1 MLPVPENIST
11 PVGSIPAYV
20 YSPAPAGRCSAVLIL
35 HGTLGLDPPFGPD
48 IVSFA
53 EALQKSGVAAV
64 IPQYF
69 TSTHTTAG
77 DDAMKALST
86 DAVALPTW
94 KTACAAVLSWMAG
107 DSRFDSGHFGLL
119 GFSLGGHIALSLA
132 MAKPARVTIK
142 GLVDFFGP
150 ATQVPLDGDWSA
162 LPPTVIHHGTV
173 DQLVPIVNSEHV
185 VSGLE
190 SKGRKVIRLT
200 FGAPPTGPHLGDQF
214 VKYPGEGHG
223 FKGAAL
229 AGSRDASVEFL
240 IKNLK

>member
-1 MLPVPENIST
+1 MPVSPENIST
-11 PVGSIPAYV
+11 PVGSIPTYV
-20 YSPAPAGRCSAVLIL
+20 YSPVPAGRRPAVLVL

-77 DDAMKALST
+77 DDAMNALMTKAG
-86 DAVALPTW
+86 ALPTW
-94 KTACAAVLSWMAG
+94 KSACGAVLSFMAG
-107 DSRFDSGHFGLL
+107 DARFDPAHFGLL

-132 MAKPARVTIK
+132 MARPPGVSLK

-150 ATQVPLDGDWSA
+150 TSQVPLSGDWSA
-162 LPPTVIHHGTV
+162 LPPTLIHHGTL
-173 DQLVPIVNSEHV
+173 DPLPITDSEDV
-185 VSGLE
+185 VRGLE
-190 SKGRKVIRLT
+190 AKGRKVTRLT

-240 IKNLK
+240 SKNLT